1 MEKKKRIKRMI
12 SIGTA
17 FIFLWAILGLIH
29 AFHVI
34 SLPKTAV
41 IVLDGLAIC
50 VIIGLYCLNL
60 KKLSDEF
67 RFIGLFQQQKKNR

>member
-12 SIGTA
+12 NIGTA
-17 FIFLWAILGLIH
+17 FVLLWAFLGLIN

-41 IVLDGLAIC
+41 IVLNGLAIC

-60 KKLSDEF
+60 KKLSDE
-67 RFIGLFQQQKKNR
+67 

>member
-1 MEKKKRIKRMI
+1 MEKKKRMKIVLN
-12 SIGTA
+12 IGTA
-17 FIFLWAILGLIH
+17 FVLLWAILGLIN

-50 VIIGLYCLNL
+50 AIIALYCLNL
-60 KKLSDEF
+60 KKLSD
-67 RFIGLFQQQKKNR
+67 K

>member
-12 SIGTA
+12 NIGTA
-17 FIFLWAILGLIH
+17 FVLLWAILGFIN

-41 IVLDGLAIC
+41 RVLNGLAIC

-60 KKLSDEF
+60 KKVSDE
-67 RFIGLFQQQKKNR
+67 

>member
-1 MEKKKRIKRMI
+1 MEKIKRKRMKI
-12 SIGTA
+12 MLNICSA
-17 FIFLWAILGLIH
+17 FVLLWAILGLIN

-50 VIIGLYCLNL
+50 VIIGLYGLNL
-60 KKLSDEF
+60 KKLSDE
-67 RFIGLFQQQKKNR
+67 

>member
-1 MEKKKRIKRMI
+1 MKIMLNI
-12 SIGTA
+12 CTA
-17 FIFLWAILGLIH
+17 FVLLWAILGLVN

-50 VIIGLYCLNL
+50 AIIALYYLNL
-60 KKLSDEF
+60 KKLSD
-67 RFIGLFQQQKKNR
+67 K

>member
-1 MEKKKRIKRMI
+1 MEKKKRMKIMLNI
-12 SIGTA
+12 CTA
-17 FIFLWAILGLIH
+17 FVLLWAILGLVN

-50 VIIGLYCLNL
+50 AIIALYYLNL
-60 KKLSDEF
+60 KKLLD
-67 RFIGLFQQQKKNR
+67 K

>member
-1 MEKKKRIKRMI
+1 MI
-12 SIGTA
+12 NIGTA

>member
-1 MEKKKRIKRMI
+1 MEKKKRIKRMMN
-12 SIGTA
+12 IGIA
-17 FIFLWAILGLIH
+17 FILLWAILGLIN

-41 IVLDGLAIC
+41 IVLNGLAIF

-60 KKLSDEF
+60 KKLSDE
-67 RFIGLFQQQKKNR
+67 

>member
-1 MEKKKRIKRMI
+1 MEKKKMIKRMMN
-12 SIGTA
+12 IGTA
-17 FIFLWAILGLIH
+17 FILLWAILGLIN

-60 KKLSDEF
+60 KKLSDE
-67 RFIGLFQQQKKNR
+67 